1 LIPEFTAAWQQDFRL
16 GDSPISAALRGAAQ
30 ERFNITARDDSGSA
44 LKLGGALTFIGDK
57 TFSAAAGVNAVVG
70 KDKAEA
76 SGLLQLQFRW

>member
-1 LIPEFTAAWQQDFRL
+1 
-16 GDSPISAALRGAAQ
+16 
-30 ERFNITARDDSGSA
+30 

-76 SGLLQLQFRW
+76 SGLLQL